1 MKTHNNFRQFAR
13 LSLVVPS
20 LVCATMANADELSSD
35 FDLSGFYLFGG
46 GGQAEIS
53 RDRYFDDN
61 SITAL
66 RFGAGKHFGGVSAEL
81 GYRGYRDGD
90 DFKADGVDLIGR
102 VPIVRWRDIGLNA
115 GAGAYFY
122 RSTLDSPLLNSSGDT
137 NSVSPL
143 LTVGADY
150 YVNEHVQ
157 FQLNYEQ
164 ILDFDYQSPTYQ
176 QKVSKKLD
184 QWLLSL
190 VINFPESKTSQRLI
204 EPAQVEAQVFSA
216 EKTVAEKEAPKPA
229 PTIFK
234 IDFTSGE
241 FDYDSAK
248 FSPQMLTLFDDIV
261 EKLGQMDQYQIE
273 VIGGADSY
281 SRYVEHNQALA
292 QQRADQVT
300 SYLDK
305 LGIAKEHI
313 QTTYQ
318 LQMLDEEQPH
328 EPQARVVTIKIT
340 GK

>member
-1 MKTHNNFRQFAR
+1 MKIHNHFRQFAR
-13 LSLVVPS
+13 LSLIVPGA
-20 LVCATMANADELSSD
+20 VCASLASADELSSD

-90 DFKADGVDLIGR
+90 DFKADGVDLVGR

-122 RSTLDSPLLNSSGDT
+122 RSSMDSALLNSGGDT

-176 QKVSKKLD
+176 KKVSKNLD

-190 VINFPESKTSQRLI
+190 VINFPQSKTSRHSI
-204 EPAQVEAQVFSA
+204 EPAQVEAQVFTA
-216 EKTVAEKEAPKPA
+216 EKKVPVTAPKPA

-241 FDYDSAK
+241 FDYDSVA
-248 FSPQMLTLFDDIV
+248 FNPQMLSQFDNIV
-261 EKLGQMDQYQIE
+261 EKIGKMDQYQIE
-273 VIGGADSY
+273 IIGGADSY

-292 QQRADQVT
+292 QKRADQVVN
-300 SYLDK
+300 YLDQH
-305 LGIAKEHI
+305 GIAKEHM
-313 QTTYQ
+313 QSTYQ
-318 LQMLDEEQPH
+318 LQMLAEEQPH
-328 EPQARVVTIKIT
+328 EPKARVVTIKIT